1 MSLPIRCI
9 NPRCPSLRAPNN
21 GWFKNEHALH
31 IHLGRTPECREY
43 WAAADNDA
51 DQPPHPQTSP
61 PVPIQPPFFESTT
74 PSGEHEED
82 KQMESEDSGSHAP
95 SEPSFHI
102 LDYPGAAL
110 RYTDRVGTEWER
122 RKAREGPD
130 RCYGPFADADEY
142 GLVKWA
148 VESSQS
154 LAAINGLLR
163 TEYVLNHPRRLS
175 FASADAMRALIESE
189 AFPAPPRWKSA
200 QIILNELP
208 SQPQTLYYRDI
219 HEAIDYLFGNPT
231 FAGSMDYAPRR
242 IFDGTGKRVFHE
254 FYTGDGW
261 WDAQAS
267 VRVRCCSRTQLSH
280 QIL

>member
-1 MSLPIRCI
+1 MKLRKERDVGGKGKTGGGKSVLRLGAERVDERKTLAFASQLGPNAPSHNSPPTGSCMSLPTRCI
-9 NPRCPSLRAPNN
+9 NPRCPSLRASNN

-51 DQPPHPQTSP
+51 NQPPDPQTSP
-61 PVPIQPPFFESTT
+61 LVPIQPPFFEPTI

-82 KQMESEDSGSHAP
+82 EQMESEGSDSHAP
-95 SEPSFHI
+95 SEPSFRI

-110 RYTDRVGTEWER
+110 RYTNRVGTEWER

-130 RCYGPFADADEY
+130 RRYGPFADADEY

-163 TEYVLNHPRRLS
+163 TKYVRGGSKRPKNHS
-175 FASADAMRALIESE
+175 
-189 AFPAPPRWKSA
+189 
-200 QIILNELP
+200 N
-208 SQPQTLYYRDI
+208 
-219 HEAIDYLFGNPT
+219 
-231 FAGSMDYAPRR
+231 R
-242 IFDGTGKRVFHE
+242 IG
-254 FYTGDGW
+254 
-261 WDAQAS
+261 
-267 VRVRCCSRTQLSH
+267 
-280 QIL
+280 